1 VLRAQGRPEEAIPE
15 YEAAIAFNRN
25 WAAVSSHL
33 GRCKFWTGSIEEGIA
48 LDEHAI
54 RLKPTLMFRP
64 CRGLLPRPPGPEWN
78 LTWLRSKNFLLTDQ
92 REAGG
97 GRGREIA
104 GSCRAVCHRRRGR
117 GPCLAGKIA
126 RSCLS
131 PDSAAKSAALVM
143 THFSLESGSMGVGR
157 GAGRLGRHHL
167 PQ

>member
-78 LTWLRSKNFLLTDQ
+78 LTWLRSKNFLLSPINAKLVVAAAARSLVPVAQ
-92 REAGG
+92 FAIGG
-97 GRGREIA
+97 GG
-104 GSCRAVCHRRRGR
+104 
-117 GPCLAGKIA
+117 
-126 RSCLS
+126 
-131 PDSAAKSAALVM
+131 AALVLPAKSHAAVYAR
-143 THFSLESGSMGVGR
+143 TARPSL
-157 GAGRLGRHHL
+157 RL
-167 PQ
+167 